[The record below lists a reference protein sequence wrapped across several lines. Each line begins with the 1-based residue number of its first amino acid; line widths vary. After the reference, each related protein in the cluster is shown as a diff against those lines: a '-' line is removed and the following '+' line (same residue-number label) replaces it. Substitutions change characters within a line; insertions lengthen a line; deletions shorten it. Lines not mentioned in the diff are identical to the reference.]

1 MWVATADVP
10 VDGEAT
16 GKGDSC
22 GRGMN
27 ITSLGLDFGQ
37 DSESV
42 LSPSTNPPYAKAGPP
57 RAITGQVG

>member
-1 MWVATADVP
+1 MPTADIP
-10 VDGEAT
+10 VDREAT

-22 GRGMN
+22 GRGMD

-42 LSPSTNPPYAKAGPP
+42 LSPGMNPPYAEAGPP

>member
-1 MWVATADVP
+1 MATADVP

-22 GRGMN
+22 GRGMDS
-27 ITSLGLDFGQ
+27 TSLGLDFDQ

-42 LSPSTNPPYAKAGPP
+42 LSPGTNPPRAEAGPP